1 MHRARNILHRLMGTN
16 CPPDPMVG
24 IPPASEKCVVLE
36 VRKQIWEKVKP
47 FTMVPEPAI
56 AFLAEQVLR
65 LIRNDIPGVLM
76 ECGVWRGGCSMA
88 MLLAQQAALGRV
100 ERTVYMLDSF
110 QGLPPVTTRDGPLA
124 RKWQD
129 GGDPENFLDNCRAVR
144 SDLERA
150 LADMRF
156 VDGDYKIV
164 EGWFNQTVFQVA
176 GEIEPHSIALLRL
189 DGDWYDS
196 TRCCLDSLMPLVSE
210 GGVVVIDDYYAWD
223 GCARAVHDY
232 LSGADA
238 AYRIRSLPN
247 WYGAY
252 FVKQVSRNRF
262 DEL

>member
-1 MHRARNILHRLMGTN
+1 VQRVRNILHRFMGTH
-16 CPPDPMVG
+16 CPPDPTVG
-24 IPPASEKCVVLE
+24 SSPESEGCAVLDE
-36 VRKQIWEKVKP
+36 RKQIFGKVKP

-56 AFLAEQVLR
+56 EFLIEQVIR
-65 LIRNDIPGVLM
+65 LICDRVPGVLM

-88 MLLAQQAALGRV
+88 MLLAQQARLGRV

-124 RKWQD
+124 RRWQD
-129 GGDPENFLDNCRAVR
+129 GGDPDNFLDNCRAVR
-144 SDLERA
+144 SELERA

-156 VDGDYKIV
+156 VEGEYKIV
-164 EGWFNQTVFQVA
+164 EGWFEQTASQVA
-176 GEIEPHSIALLRL
+176 EEVAPRSIALLRL

-210 GGVVVIDDYYAWD
+210 GGVVIIDDYYAWD

-252 FVKQVSRNRF
+252 FLKKASRDRF
-262 DEL
+262 DAL

>member
-1 MHRARNILHRLMGTN
+1 MPRIRNILHRLTGTHRAL
-16 CPPDPMVG
+16 DPTVAISLESTEG
-24 IPPASEKCVVLE
+24 AVLPE
-36 VRKQIWEKVKP
+36 RTKILKKVKP

-56 AFLAEQVLR
+56 DFLVEQVLR
-65 LIRNDIPGVLM
+65 LIRENVPGVLM

-100 ERTVYMLDSF
+100 ERLVYMLDSF
-110 QGLPPVTTRDGPLA
+110 QGLPPVTARDGPLA
-124 RKWQD
+124 RQWQD
-129 GGDPENFLDNCRAVR
+129 GGDPDNFLDNCKAVR
-144 SDLERA
+144 SDVERA

-156 VDGDYKIV
+156 ADGDFKIV
-164 EGWFNQTVFQVA
+164 EGWFDQTVSQVA
-176 GEIEPHSIALLRL
+176 REVEPHSIALLRL

-196 TRCCLDSLMPLVSE
+196 TRCCLDALMPLVSE

-232 LSGADA
+232 LSGTDA

-252 FVKQVSRNRF
+252 FVKKVSRNRF

>member
-1 MHRARNILHRLMGTN
+1 
-16 CPPDPMVG
+16 
-24 IPPASEKCVVLE
+24 
-36 VRKQIWEKVKP
+36 
-47 FTMVPEPAI
+47 
-56 AFLAEQVLR
+56 
-65 LIRNDIPGVLM
+65 
-76 ECGVWRGGCSMA
+76 
-88 MLLAQQAALGRV
+88 AQQAALGRV

-129 GGDPENFLDNCRAVR
+129 GGDPDNFLDNCRAVR
-144 SDLERA
+144 SELERA
-150 LADMRF
+150 LVDMRF
-156 VDGDYKIV
+156 VDGEYKIV
-164 EGWFNQTVFQVA
+164 EGWFEQTAPQVA
-176 GEIEPHSIALLRL
+176 AEVAPHSIALLRL

-232 LSGADA
+232 LSSADA

-252 FVKQVSRNRF
+252 FLKQASRDRF
-262 DEL
+262 DVL

>member
-1 MHRARNILHRLMGTN
+1 MHRMKNIVRRLMG
-16 CPPDPMVG
+16 
-24 IPPASEKCVVLE
+24 IPHMHEQTVEISAESEASVALE
-36 VRKQIWEKVKP
+36 GRKQIWEKVKP

-56 AFLAEQVLR
+56 EFVVEQVLQ
-65 LIRNDIPGVLM
+65 LSRNNVPGVLV

-88 MLLAQQAALGRV
+88 MLLAQQAVLGRV

-124 RKWQD
+124 HQWQD
-129 GGDPENFLDNCRAVR
+129 GGDPKNFLDNCRAVR
-144 SDLERA
+144 GELECA
-150 LADMRF
+150 LAEMRF

-164 EGWFNQTVFQVA
+164 EGWFDQTVSQVA
-176 GEIEPHSIALLRL
+176 KDIGPRAIALLRL

-210 GGVVVIDDYYAWD
+210 GGTVIIDDYYAWD

-232 LSGADA
+232 LSSTDS

-252 FVKQVSRNRF
+252 FMKKASRDRF
-262 DEL
+262 DVL